1 MNLGDV
7 LGWYDA
13 AMSELETVLSS
24 VGTVPI
30 GPPGGLYDN
39 ELFTEERGMMVVYM
53 PVDVPPT
60 RGRVEPFD
68 VHATDLDGGFAAW
81 AAAGLPA
88 IAPPPAGQDPSG
100 NRHPDRSPR

>member
-1 MNLGDV
+1 MTVAAVRDLVNLGDV

-39 ELFTEERGMMVVYM
+39 ELFTEDHGDMVVYL
-53 PVDVPPT
+53 PTEVP
-60 RGRVEPFD
+60 
-68 VHATDLDGGFAAW
+68 
-81 AAAGLPA
+81 
-88 IAPPPAGQDPSG
+88 
-100 NRHPDRSPR
+100 